1 MSTVIKGGHLIEP
14 TAGISAPMDLLI
26 EDGRVTKI
34 GEDLRGDE
42 TLDAAGCIVCPG
54 LVDIH
59 VHFREPGFESKETI
73 ASGSRAAAA
82 GGFTSVV
89 TMANTKPT
97 IDNAGMVE
105 FVNRRARET
114 ACIKI
119 WPSATATKGMQG
131 QELTE
136 MAELKAV
143 GAVAVTD
150 DGRDIQSSWVMRRV
164 LEYAEMVGLPYL
176 AHCEDHTLM
185 EGGAMNEGYNATR
198 LGVPGLPRAMEE
210 IMIERN
216 ARLAQMT
223 GAQIHIQHI
232 TTAGGIEILKRYK
245 AKGVS
250 ISGEATPHHFTLT
263 DDAVRDFDTN
273 AKMNPPLREQEDID
287 AIKKAIADGTID
299 CISTDHAPHT
309 QTEKDVEFAE
319 APFGIIGLETS
330 LALTITEL
338 VEPGHILLERA
349 VELMTSAPAKILG
362 LQAGVLSEGGPA
374 DIVIFD
380 PKAEWV
386 VEPERSASL
395 SRNTPFAGMTLRG
408 QVKTTL
414 CDGEVVYL
422 HDVGVSV
429 G

>member
-164 LEYAEMVGLPYL
+164 LEYAQMVGLPYL

-216 ARLAQMT
+216 ARLAQLT

-232 TTAGGIEILKRYK
+232 TTAGGIEILQRYK

-250 ISGEATPHHFTLT
+250 ITGEATPHHFTLT

-309 QTEKDVEFAE
+309 PTEKDVEFAE

-362 LQAGVLSEGGPA
+362 LRAGVLSEGGPA

-414 CDGEVVYL
+414 CDGKVVYL
-422 HDVGVSV
+422 HDAGVSV

>member
-216 ARLAQMT
+216 ARLAQLT

-232 TTAGGIEILKRYK
+232 TTAGGIEILQRYK

-250 ISGEATPHHFTLT
+250 ITGEATPHHFTLT

-309 QTEKDVEFAE
+309 PTEKDVEFAE

-362 LQAGVLSEGGPA
+362 LRAGVLSEGGPA

-386 VEPERSASL
+386 VEPEHSASL

-408 QVKTTL
+408 QVKMTL

-422 HDVGVSV
+422 HDAGVRVG
-429 G
+429 